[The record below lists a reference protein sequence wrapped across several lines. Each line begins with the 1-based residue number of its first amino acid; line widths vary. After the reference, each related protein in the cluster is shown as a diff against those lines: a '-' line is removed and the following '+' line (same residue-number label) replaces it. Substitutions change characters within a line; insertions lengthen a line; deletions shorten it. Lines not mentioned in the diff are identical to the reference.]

1 MAGFA
6 VDRMV
11 ACTLLFEGTRAEVA
25 AQERSVYRLAK
36 RHRGIAGGAE
46 NGQRGYALTFA
57 IAYIRDFMMSHH
69 VLAESFET
77 AVSWSQCVPLIQN
90 VKQRLWQEHAKRGL
104 PGRPFVSARV
114 TQLYD
119 TGVCVYFYFAFYHR
133 GVENA
138 SEVYAELERAAREE
152 ILRSGGSLSH
162 HHGVGKL
169 RQRFLPAVFSPTA
182 LAWREGLKRSI
193 DPDDLFGCGN

>member
-1 MAGFA
+1 
-6 VDRMV
+6 
-11 ACTLLFEGTRAEVA
+11 
-25 AQERSVYRLAK
+25 VYALAK
-36 RHRGIAGGAE
+36 RHGGMKGGAE
-46 NGQRGYALTFA
+46 NGRRGYALTFA
-57 IAYIRDFMMSHH
+57 IAYIRDFMLEHW

-77 AVSWSQCVPLIQN
+77 SLPWSACETLVQN
-90 VKQRLWQEHAKRGL
+90 VKQRLWQEHEKRGL

-119 TGVCVYFYFAFYHR
+119 TGVCVYFYFAYYHR

-138 SEVYAELERAAREE
+138 SEVYAEMERAARQE

-169 RQRFLPAVFSPTA
+169 RQRFLPEVFSPTA
-182 LAWREGLKRSI
+182 LAWREGLKRAV
-193 DPDDLFGCGN
+193 DPGDVFGCANGVSETPGGEKT